1 MVNRTVVRVESGH
14 LIVGRVCVG
23 ESKSTPLFP
32 TTRFLA
38 IQMEQALTMFLL
50 SLVSLIVLQFHLS
63 LVVSIFR
70 IPIKC
75 LTRHNIFQRIFR
87 VGKFRIFFQLQETSK
102 TSQCFL
108 TCHSCML
115 VTNNFVVHSDD
126 VATFLRSVQTAHTMI
141 RVSSGQCSCNFRT
154 SAYFTIRIF

>member
-23 ESKSTPLFP
+23 ESDSTPLFP

-38 IQMEQALTMFLL
+38 IQTEQALTMFLI

-70 IPIKC
+70 IPIHC
-75 LTRHNIFQRIFR
+75 FTRHNKFQRVVR
-87 VGKFRIFFQLQETSK
+87 VGKFRIF
-102 TSQCFL
+102 SQ
-108 TCHSCML
+108 
-115 VTNNFVVHSDD
+115 
-126 VATFLRSVQTAHTMI
+126 R
-141 RVSSGQCSCNFRT
+141 
-154 SAYFTIRIF
+154 